1 MDADLKPYDR
11 MKDSGVESLG
21 EAPSHWQ
28 VWKLKHWLSMN
39 QQTLS
44 ENTDPNYAFDYL
56 DIGSVGTGKLAAP
69 PERFLFRNSPSRA
82 RRVVRSG
89 DTIMSTVRTYLKAVW
104 YSNSESS
111 DLIASTGFA
120 VLTPRSS
127 TCPKFVNY
135 LCQSDHFTDRVTAN
149 SVGIAYPAI
158 SESKLAGF
166 EVAVPPLSEQTAIA
180 RFLDHATERIDRYI
194 QTKEK
199 LIALLEEQQQVVV
212 YETVTG
218 RIDVRTGRPYPTYKP
233 SGVDW
238 LGKLPEHWQVVRNGR
253 LFAQRNEVG
262 FPDLPILEVSLR
274 SGVRIREFNR
284 SGRKQV
290 MSDRD
295 MYKRAAKGDIAY
307 NMMRMWQG
315 AVGVAPVDGLVS
327 PAYIVARPLPKTEPR
342 FFDQLFRT
350 STYMAEVDRYSRGI
364 VKDRNRLYWE
374 DFKQLPSPCP
384 PPHEQV
390 LIANAIDNTAQ
401 STSSSIRDARQLMK
415 LATDFRHR
423 LTSDTVTGKL
433 DVRNA
438 VACLPDI
445 SMAAQ

>member
-149 SVGIAYPAI
+149 SVGIAYRNLRALKSPFHL
-158 SESKLAGF
+158 SPNK
-166 EVAVPPLSEQTAIA
+166 PP
-180 RFLDHATERIDRYI
+180 
-194 QTKEK
+194 
-199 LIALLEEQQQVVV
+199 
-212 YETVTG
+212 
-218 RIDVRTGRPYPTYKP
+218 
-233 SGVDW
+233 
-238 LGKLPEHWQVVRNGR
+238 
-253 LFAQRNEVG
+253 
-262 FPDLPILEVSLR
+262 
-274 SGVRIREFNR
+274 
-284 SGRKQV
+284 
-290 MSDRD
+290 
-295 MYKRAAKGDIAY
+295 
-307 NMMRMWQG
+307 
-315 AVGVAPVDGLVS
+315 S
-327 PAYIVARPLPKTEPR
+327 PASLTTPQNESTATSKPR
-342 FFDQLFRT
+342 R
-350 STYMAEVDRYSRGI
+350 S
-364 VKDRNRLYWE
+364 
-374 DFKQLPSPCP
+374 
-384 PPHEQV
+384 
-390 LIANAIDNTAQ
+390 
-401 STSSSIRDARQLMK
+401 
-415 LATDFRHR
+415 
-423 LTSDTVTGKL
+423 
-433 DVRNA
+433 
-438 VACLPDI
+438 
-445 SMAAQ
+445 